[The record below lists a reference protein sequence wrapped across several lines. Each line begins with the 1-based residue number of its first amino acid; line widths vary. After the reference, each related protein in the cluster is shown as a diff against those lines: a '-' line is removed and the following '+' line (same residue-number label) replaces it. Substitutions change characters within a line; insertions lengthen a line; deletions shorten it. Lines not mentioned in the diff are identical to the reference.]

1 MIRIKRNISFFDK
14 IKRLP
19 IRYFLFLILLSSCVG
34 PYMLQQTL
42 ERYKIPLGYTF
53 DSKIDTLKSNKKIC
67 LRVIDNLKINDATI
81 VQDNGFLLVPL
92 IIAGGYKG
100 DFTVFLGENNVQPS
114 FAEFIFNSFQT
125 EAGRSGNFRVAK
137 KEFRSDYILEV
148 TLQECQISSKYH
160 KDRIRYAKYT
170 IENWVLK
177 PVIGRFIID
186 VQLLKNKGIVFRRK
200 VVVLNK
206 IYSSDKSSQP
216 LAQRFK
222 SEYSMN
228 SKMMKDF
235 ASTASLEIKEILES
249 IVRDVNEHIE

>member
-1 MIRIKRNISFFDK
+1 MIHYKRNIGFFDK

-19 IRYFLFLILLSSCVG
+19 IRYFLILILLSSCVG

-42 ERYKIPLGYTF
+42 ENYKIPLSYTF
-53 DSKIDTLKSNKKIC
+53 DSKVDTLKSNKKIC
-67 LRVIDNLKINDATI
+67 LRVIDSLKIGDATI

-100 DFTVFLGENNVQPS
+100 DFTVILGENNVQPS
-114 FAEFIFNSFQT
+114 FAEFIYNSFKT
-125 EAGRSGNFRVAK
+125 EANRSGNFRVAK
-137 KEFRSDYILEV
+137 KTFRSDYILEV
-148 TLQECQISSKYH
+148 TLRECQISSKYH

-170 IENWVLK
+170 KENWLLK

-186 VQLLKNKGIVFRRK
+186 AQLLKNKGVLFSRRI
-200 VVVLNK
+200 VLNK
-206 IYSSDKSSQP
+206 VYSSDKSSQP
-216 LAQRFK
+216 EEQRFK

-228 SKMMKDF
+228 LKMMKDF